1 MSQLGGNMGA
11 FSEIVD
17 EQVRQWA
24 LRNKKSDEQKKYRPI
39 ITLSRAYGTEGD
51 KIGEAVAKKLGFSFW
66 NQKLVHT
73 IAENSGLRENL
84 VQSLDEH
91 SRSGVEDILSGL
103 VLGEKGTLK
112 GYVKEIFRV
121 VHTIEAHGGALIIG
135 RGAQFILKEKAFKVR
150 IVAAKDCRINWVAKR
165 EKISTSDAEQKI
177 DKVDQE
183 RFDFHQ
189 QHYGKNHLDPE
200 VYDHCL
206 NVEYLTQDA
215 VVRLIIQT
223 YKDRFPG
230 VV

>member
-1 MSQLGGNMGA
+1 LSQLGGNMGA
-11 FSEIVD
+11 FSDAVD

-103 VLGEKGTLK
+103 VLGEKGT
-112 GYVKEIFRV
+112 
-121 VHTIEAHGGALIIG
+121 
-135 RGAQFILKEKAFKVR
+135 
-150 IVAAKDCRINWVAKR
+150 
-165 EKISTSDAEQKI
+165 
-177 DKVDQE
+177 
-183 RFDFHQ
+183 
-189 QHYGKNHLDPE
+189 
-200 VYDHCL
+200 
-206 NVEYLTQDA
+206 
-215 VVRLIIQT
+215 
-223 YKDRFPG
+223 
-230 VV
+230 